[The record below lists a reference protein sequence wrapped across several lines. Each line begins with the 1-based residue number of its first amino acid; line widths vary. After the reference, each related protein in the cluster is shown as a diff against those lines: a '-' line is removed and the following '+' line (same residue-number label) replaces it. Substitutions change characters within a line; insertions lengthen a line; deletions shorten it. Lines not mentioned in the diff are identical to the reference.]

1 MVNYRT
7 IREVEEEYLRN
18 HLDEIDDYITVL
30 FDDYAES
37 GDTVSLLRSLNVVSR
52 VKGVTNIAETA
63 DFNLQEVHKTVTEVG
78 NPRFSS
84 VNAMMH
90 AIGYRLIPQKL
101 SESSQSPC

>member
-1 MVNYRT
+1 MTNYRT

-37 GDTVSLLRSLNVVSR
+37 GDTTSLLRSLNVVSR
-52 VKGVTNIAETA
+52 VKGVNNLAETSGL
-63 DFNLQEVHKTVTEVG
+63 NLQDVEMVPVEG
-78 NPRFSS
+78 GSPQFSS

-101 SESSQSPC
+101 SESAQTIC

>member
-52 VKGVTNIAETA
+52 VKGVTNIAKTT

-78 NPRFSS
+78 NP
-84 VNAMMH
+84 
-90 AIGYRLIPQKL
+90 
-101 SESSQSPC
+101 

>member
-1 MVNYRT
+1 MTNYRT

-37 GDTVSLLRSLNVVSR
+37 GDTTSLLRSLNVVSR
-52 VKGVTNIAETA
+52 VKGVNNLVETS
-63 DFNLQEVHKTVTEVG
+63 DLNLQGVQMAPVEG
-78 NPRFSS
+78 GSPQFSS

-101 SESSQSPC
+101 SESAQTIC

>member
-1 MVNYRT
+1 MKNYRT

-37 GDTVSLLRSLNVVSR
+37 GDTASLLRSLNVVSR
-52 VKGVTNIAETA
+52 VKGINNLVETS
-63 DFNLQEVHKTVTEVG
+63 DLNLQDVQMAPVEG
-78 NPRFSS
+78 GSPQFSS

-101 SESSQSPC
+101 SESAQTIC